1 MMVRKMTERYED
13 EHGVWEKKVING
25 RVKDV
30 LVEPKVVKKAAKKA
44 APKKKKAKVSESA
57 GSAKGN

>member
-1 MMVRKMTERYED
+1 MTERYED
-13 EHGVWEKKVING
+13 EHGVWETKVING

>member
-1 MMVRKMTERYED
+1 MTERYED
-13 EHGVWEKKVING
+13 EHGLWEKKVING